1 MTIHRKLS
9 PGRLV
14 IASHNQGKVREINEL
29 IAPYGL
35 QAISAG
41 DLSLPEPVEDGDSF
55 AANAILK
62 AQAASTASG
71 LAALSDDSGLEV
83 AGLEGAP
90 GIYSAR
96 WGGPDKD
103 FNMAMQR
110 VEEELA
116 AKGCV
121 EPSQRGA
128 NFTCALALAVPGQET
143 QVFEGKVFGQI
154 VWPPRG
160 SKGFGYDPFF
170 VATGES
176 ETFGEMEPGRK
187 HQMSHRAQ
195 AFALFKAACLDGIA

>member
-1 MTIHRKLS
+1 MKLEK
-9 PGRLV
+9 GQKLV
-14 IASHNQGKVREINEL
+14 VASHNQGKVREINEL

-55 AANAILK
+55 AANAIIK
-62 AQAASTASG
+62 SQAASIASG
-71 LAALSDDSGLEV
+71 LPALSDDSGLEV
-83 AGLEGAP
+83 AGLDGAP

-103 FNMAMQR
+103 FHMAMKR
-110 VEEELA
+110 VEEELVA
-116 AKGCV
+116 QGCV

-128 NFTCALALAVPGQET
+128 NFTCALALSVPGLEP
-143 QVFEGKVFGQI
+143 QVFEGKVFGHI

-160 SKGFGYDPFF
+160 DKGFGYDPFF
-170 VATGES
+170 VAKGES
-176 ETFGEMEPGRK
+176 ETFGEMDPALK

-195 AFALFKAACLDGIA
+195 AFALFKAACLDGMG

>member
-1 MTIHRKLS
+1 MKLEK
-9 PGRLV
+9 GQKLV
-14 IASHNQGKVREINEL
+14 VASHNQGKVREINEL

-55 AANAILK
+55 AANAIIK
-62 AQAASTASG
+62 SQAASIASG
-71 LAALSDDSGLEV
+71 LPALSDDSGLEV
-83 AGLEGAP
+83 AGLDGAP

-103 FNMAMQR
+103 FYMAMKR
-110 VEEELA
+110 VEEELV

-128 NFTCALALAVPGQET
+128 NFTCALALSVPGQEP

-160 SKGFGYDPFF
+160 DKGFGYDPFF
-170 VATGES
+170 VATGEN
-176 ETFGEMEPGRK
+176 ETFGEMDPALK

-195 AFALFKAACLDGIA
+195 AFALFKAACLDGMG